1 MKQTNISLYFFDK
14 KVGRGLAGFKDPAFL
29 ENISPPAASVTLV
42 PRRKTKKAR
51 FTTHLFQPYMSR
63 LSYQSFVEVIK
74 PFSHFATDDFVF
86 ARLQVKVLILH
97 KQFTYRVLPCEH
109 FVIALYV
116 QVFEKYAGKPLAVAG
131 VEFVT
136 FGNVFEF
143 DDGFHSFFCHCDS
156 PPLQYVRHVLAQFL
170 VSPEAEREH
179 DEEFAEEDG

>member
-74 PFSHFATDDFVF
+74 PFSHLATDDFVF
-86 ARLQVKVLILH
+86 ARFQVKVLILH

-116 QVFEKYAGKPLAVAG
+116 HRDIVSTAYQECYFPLVHMLKSLSAY
-131 VEFVT
+131 
-136 FGNVFEF
+136 
-143 DDGFHSFFCHCDS
+143 S
-156 PPLQYVRHVLAQFL
+156 PISSNLHL
-170 VSPEAEREH
+170 
-179 DEEFAEEDG
+179 